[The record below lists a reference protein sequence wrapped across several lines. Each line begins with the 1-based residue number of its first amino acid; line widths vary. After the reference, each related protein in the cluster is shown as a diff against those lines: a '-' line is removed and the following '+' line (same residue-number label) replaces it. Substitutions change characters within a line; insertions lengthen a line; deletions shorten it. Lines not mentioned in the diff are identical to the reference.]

1 MNNEQNNILA
11 GLNSNIEPVPV
22 NNNQN
27 LANSFQNNNNN
38 NITDVIPGANLTPI
52 INTPTVNENQ
62 AFNTINSQ
70 PEEVINEQPNAII
83 NPTPIPG
90 MEVTN
95 EVTSI
100 TNSNQAN
107 NNQNTII
114 PNQNPS
120 NSVNNNANNTIGLNS
135 SSLSNQSQLTTSS
148 QPEIKLETTTPF
160 DIGINSVNTNQ
171 AATQMTLSENI
182 KTITNDME
190 ENKNLSSEVT
200 STNQPLTNSNITN
213 DINNSND
220 NIVSVGSYLGH
231 ILLFSIPLIGF
242 VMLLV
247 KAFGSKNN
255 KNISNFA
262 KAQLLLSVIIVVLS
276 MVIMFAITFIIGGS
290 MM

>member
-27 LANSFQNNNNN
+27 LANSFQNNSNNN
-38 NITDVIPGANLTPI
+38 TTDVIPGANLTPI
-52 INTPTVNENQ
+52 INNPTVNENQ
-62 AFNTINSQ
+62 AFNTIKSQ

-135 SSLSNQSQLTTSS
+135 SNLSNQSQLTTSS
-148 QPEIKLETTTPF
+148 QPDIKLETTTPF

-171 AATQMTLSENI
+171 AATQMMMSENI
-182 KTITNDME
+182 KNITNGME

-213 DINNSND
+213 DMNNSND

-247 KAFGSKNN
+247 KAFGSKSN

-262 KAQLLLSVIIVVLS
+262 KAQLLLSVIVVVLS

-290 MM
+290 MI